1 MNAEWILILTLLTDR
16 GQSSSIEQVPGFAS
30 RAQCE
35 AAGKAWVNS
44 VWPPEPGL
52 YAPAKSVCVFRG
64 EGKEPAVE
72 RP

>member
-1 MNAEWILILTLLTDR
+1 MNAEWILILTLLTNQ
-16 GQSSSIEQVPGFAS
+16 GQSTSIEQVPGFVS

-44 VWPPEPGL
+44 VWPSAPMT

-64 EGKEPAVE
+64 AGKEQAVE
-72 RP
+72 K

>member
-1 MNAEWILILTLLTDR
+1 MNAEWILILTLLTGQ
-16 GQSSSIEQVPGFAS
+16 GQSSSIEHVVGFAS
-30 RAQCE
+30 RAQCD

-44 VWPPEPGL
+44 IWPPEPRL
-52 YAPAKSVCVFRG
+52 YEPAKSICVFRG